1 MSANP
6 YAPPKANVEDAVDF
20 EAPPDV
26 LKKIRN
32 AAVAGAISGGLT
44 LLLTVL
50 TLGNVHLV
58 SFINAWQ
65 FIDVALIAGLAYGIY
80 RKSRACAVILFLYF
94 VASKI
99 MIVAST
105 GKASGLVLALV
116 FFYYYALG
124 IQGTFEYHKLRR
136 AHLQYT

>member
-94 VASKI
+94 VAS
-99 MIVAST
+99 T